1 LNPGRSQE
9 PKVRLKLNNIRAR
22 LTGFRSRQAN
32 VPAPEEPKSEFPL
45 LKHGYDQIVDAA
57 RTLSRSD
64 LNKHLTGDIW
74 EDNFLI
80 NIWEYTHR
88 VPTLES
94 YPWRVYL
101 PIADSCNARCE
112 FCTSWLYKDLYL
124 QPSALE
130 TFSDVLKRAWYID
143 LCGYGE
149 PLANPDFA
157 EIVATLDQYVDPRSE
172 IVLYSN
178 GALLDRW
185 ITRLLDLGV
194 KRFAFSLNAATS
206 ATHDAVMGL
215 GPKAFDKII
224 AAIRQLDAVAK
235 DCGKTIYISASF
247 VVTATNIHEAAD
259 FVELCNTL
267 PLFGA
272 YLRVLQLTGGHRV
285 LNDLA
290 LPPYL
295 HNRFDEHRARAVAA
309 INASKLQIWA
319 SPENWSLPVLAPELE
334 TLAREKTVPL
344 KTREEIAHTRLVI
357 PDARPAG
364 DNIGAVGDLD
374 DFTPTDNPFNRFA
387 PYDCT
392 YPYQTLLVGR
402 TQITP
407 CCFMNEVPGMEPI
420 KFDGS
425 RPFLEIWN
433 GPQMVRVRK
442 TLGHGPLLRNCM
454 SCPSSRT

>member
-1 LNPGRSQE
+1 LND
-9 PKVRLKLNNIRAR
+9 IRAR
-22 LTGFRSRQAN
+22 LSGFIWPGLSAS
-32 VPAPEEPKSEFPL
+32 PAEEPNSELPL
-45 LKHGYDQIVDAA
+45 EKREYDEIVKTV

-64 LNKHLTGDIW
+64 LNEHLTGDIW
-74 EDNFLI
+74 QDNFLI
-80 NIWEYTHR
+80 NTWEYAHR
-88 VPTLES
+88 ITTLES

-124 QPSALE
+124 KPSALQ
-130 TFSDVLKRAWYID
+130 TFLNVLKRARTID

-157 EIVATLDQYVDPRSE
+157 EIVTTLAQYVDPRSE

-185 ITRLLDLGV
+185 IDRLLDLGV
-194 KRFAFSLNAATS
+194 KWFAFSLNAATS
-206 ATHDAVMGL
+206 STHDAVMGL

-224 AAIRQLDAVAK
+224 AEIRRLEAIAK
-235 DCGKTIYISASF
+235 ARGKTIYITVSF

-259 FVELCNTL
+259 FVEMCNTL

-295 HNRFDEHRARAVAA
+295 HDRFEEYRARAVAA
-309 INASKLQIWA
+309 IKASKLQIWA
-319 SPENWSLPVLAPELE
+319 SPENWSLPVLSPELE
-334 TLAREKTVPL
+334 KQAREKTAPV
-344 KTREEIAHTRLVI
+344 KTREEIAHTKLVI
-357 PDARPAG
+357 PDACPAAE
-364 DNIGAVGDLD
+364 DVRAVDRIYD
-374 DFTPTDNPFNRFA
+374 STPGDNPFNRFA
-387 PYDCT
+387 PYDCS

-402 TQITP
+402 TRITP

-433 GPQMVRVRK
+433 GPQMVRVRE
-442 TLGHGPLLRNCM
+442 TLAHGPLLRNCM
-454 SCPSSRT
+454 SCPGSRT

>member
-1 LNPGRSQE
+1 MQ
-9 PKVRLKLNNIRAR
+9 LKLNEIRAR
-22 LTGFRSRQAN
+22 VSRFIRRTPTAS
-32 VPAPEEPKSEFPL
+32 PAEELKSNASL
-45 LKHGYDQIVDAA
+45 LNREYEEIAKTA
-57 RTLSRSD
+57 RTWSRSD
-64 LNKHLTGDIW
+64 LNNYLTGDICK
-74 EDNFLI
+74 DNFFI
-80 NIWEYTHR
+80 NTWEYVHR
-88 VPTLES
+88 VTTLES
-94 YPWRVYL
+94 YPWRIYL

-124 QPSALE
+124 HPRALA
-130 TFSDVLKRAWYID
+130 TFSEVLRRACYID

-149 PLANPDFA
+149 PLASPHFA
-157 EIVATLDQYVDPRSE
+157 EIVTTLARYVDPRSE

-178 GALLDRW
+178 GALLDKW

-194 KRFAFSLNAATS
+194 KRFAFSLNATTA

-215 GPKAFDKII
+215 GPKALDKII

-235 DCGKTIYISASF
+235 ERGKTIYISASF

-259 FVELCNTL
+259 FVEMCNTL
-267 PLFGA
+267 PLFTA
-272 YLRVLQLTGGHRV
+272 YIRVLQLTGGHRV

-295 HNRFDEHRARAVAA
+295 HPRFEEYRARAVAA
-309 INASKLQIWA
+309 IGASKLKIWA
-319 SPENWSLPVLAPELE
+319 SPENWSLPVLPPELDKQ
-334 TLAREKTVPL
+334 AREHTVSL
-344 KTREEIAHTRLVI
+344 KTREEIARTRLVI
-357 PDARPAG
+357 PEAHKSAG
-364 DNIGAVGDLD
+364 DVGLTDGVYD
-374 DFTPTDNPFNRFA
+374 STPGDNPFNRFA

-442 TLGHGPLLRNCM
+442 TLAYGPLLRNCM